1 MWDHIFRG
9 MLGVSILIGIC
20 FILSSQRN
28 RINWRLVASGLLLQL
43 TLAVLILKVPWF
55 ESFVGWISSVFLVL
69 IQFTEA
75 GSRVLFGDLLDVG
88 RYGLAFKLLPTI
100 IFVSALTS
108 ALYYLGILQRVV
120 YVFAWIMKRLMK
132 LSGAESLA
140 TAANV
145 FVGQTEA
152 PLLVKPYI
160 AGMTRSEIM
169 ALMTGGMATIA
180 GSVFAIYVALL
191 GGDDPDQQRHFAKL
205 LLTASMINAPAALL
219 VAKILL
225 PETETVNTQMKIPR
239 DQLGSNLLDSVS
251 AGTTQGVKLAINVGA
266 MLIVF
271 IALIAMVNYFLGWVG
286 NLVPLGSDAEVGI
299 VDSWIQQISKGTF
312 EHLSLEALVGFLFA
326 PIAWAIG
333 VSGSDTLEV
342 GQLLGIKMVTN
353 EFIAYT
359 QMGEL
364 MHGDQLSEKT
374 IFVTTFALCGFANFG
389 SVGIQIAGI
398 GGLAPEQRPTLVAL
412 GMKALIGGTIASLLT
427 ASIAGM
433 FFSAVG

>member
-1 MWDHIFRG
+1 MLDHIFRG
-9 MLGVSILIGIC
+9 IIGVSILIGIC
-20 FILSSQRN
+20 FLLSSQRKQ
-28 RINWRLVASGLLLQL
+28 INWRLVGSGLLLQFV
-43 TLAVLILKVPWF
+43 LAVLILRVPWF
-55 ESFVGWISSVFLVL
+55 ESIVGWIASVFLV
-69 IQFTEA
+69 IIEFTEA
-75 GSRVLFGDLLDVG
+75 GSRVVFGDLLDVG

-120 YVFAWIMKRLMK
+120 YVFAWVMKRLMK

-140 TAANV
+140 AAANV

-180 GSVFAIYVALL
+180 GSVFALYVGIL
-191 GGDDPDQQRHFAKL
+191 GGDDPDQQQQFAKL

-219 VAKILL
+219 VAKMLI
-225 PETETVNTQMKIPR
+225 PETEKVNTHMKVAR
-239 DQLGSNLLDSVS
+239 DQMGSNLLDSITS
-251 AGTTQGVKLAINVGA
+251 GTTQGVKLAINVGA

-271 IALIAMVNYFLGWVG
+271 IAMIAMLNYFLGWVG
-286 NLVPLGSDAEVGI
+286 NLVFIGSDADVGL
-299 VDSWIQQISKGTF
+299 VDSWIQQISGGTF

-326 PIAWAIG
+326 PLAWAIG
-333 VSGSDTLEV
+333 VSGGDTLEV
-342 GQLLGIKMVTN
+342 GQLLGIKTVTN

-364 MHGDQLSEKT
+364 MQNDRLSQKT

-389 SVGIQIAGI
+389 SVGIQLAGI
-398 GGLAPEQRPTLVAL
+398 GGLAPEQRPVLVTL
-412 GMKALIGGTIASLLT
+412 GIKALIGGTIASLLT

-433 FFSAVG
+433 FYS

>member
-1 MWDHIFRG
+1 MLEHIFRG
-9 MLGVSILIGIC
+9 IFGVSILIGIC
-20 FILSSQRN
+20 FILSSQRK
-28 RINWRLVASGLLLQL
+28 RINWRLVGSGLLLQL
-43 TLAVLILKVPWF
+43 TLAVLILKIPWF
-55 ESFVGWISSVFLVL
+55 ESIIGWVASIILV
-69 IQFTEA
+69 IIGFTEA
-75 GSRVLFGDLLDVG
+75 GSSAVFGDLLDVG

-108 ALYYLGILQRVV
+108 ALYYLGVLQRVV
-120 YVFAWIMKRLMK
+120 FVFAWVMKRLMQ

-140 TAANV
+140 AAANV

-180 GSVFAIYVALL
+180 GSVFVIYVSLL
-191 GGDDPDQQRHFAKL
+191 GGDDPIQQQRFAKL

-219 VAKILL
+219 VAKILI
-225 PETETVNTQMKIPR
+225 PETEKVNTQMNISR
-239 DQLGSNLLDSVS
+239 DQMGTNLLDSLS
-251 AGTTQGVKLAINVGA
+251 SGTTQGVKLAINVGA

-271 IALIAMVNYFLGWVG
+271 IAMIAMVNYFLGWIG
-286 NLVPLGSDAEVGI
+286 NLIFIGSDAKVGLA
-299 VDSWIQQISKGTF
+299 DSWIQQLSNGTF
-312 EHLSLEALVGFLFA
+312 QCLSLEALAGFLFA
-326 PIAWAIG
+326 PLAWAIG
-333 VSGSDTLEV
+333 ITSGDILEV
-342 GQLLGIKMVTN
+342 GQLLGIKTVTN

-364 MHGDQLSEKT
+364 MHENRLSGKT

-389 SVGIQIAGI
+389 SVGIQLAGI

-412 GMKALIGGTIASLLT
+412 GLKALIGGTIASLLT

-433 FFSAVG
+433 FYS